1 MSKLEEL
8 LTKLCPNGVE
18 YKFLEEIFNTRN
30 GYTPSKNKKDFWENG
45 VIPWFRME
53 DIRVNGRIL
62 NAALQYVSRE
72 ALKGKAFPKNS
83 IIIATS
89 ATIGEHALV
98 TVESLANQRFT
109 YLMLKDEYKDRFD
122 IKFIYYYCFRL
133 DEYCLACLNQGN
145 LHLLI

>member
-72 ALKGKAFPKNS
+72 ALKGKAFPKNT

-89 ATIGEHALV
+89 ATIG
-98 TVESLANQRFT
+98 
-109 YLMLKDEYKDRFD
+109 
-122 IKFIYYYCFRL
+122 
-133 DEYCLACLNQGN
+133 
-145 LHLLI
+145 